1 MAVSFIGG
9 GNHVMLYREHL
20 KWAGLE
26 LTTMLMKDTGCISSC
41 KSNCHTIMT
50 TTVPYVISILFLFN
64 KLRRQSKMD
73 NPEKR
78 ATPGTQTQ
86 DDDKQSKNTAQYYVG
101 QQYGQATTN
110 KVNKT

>member
-1 MAVSFIGG
+1 
-9 GNHVMLYREHL
+9 
-20 KWAGLE
+20 
-26 LTTMLMKDTGCISSC
+26 
-41 KSNCHTIMT
+41 
-50 TTVPYVISILFLFN
+50 
-64 KLRRQSKMD
+64 MD

-110 KVNKT
+110 KVNKTWEVTGDKDEPEIVTDITTRNSERNDT